1 MEQPEPGK
9 QYEVLGFSRETLT
22 SLGFTQHQLNR
33 LTDEDLARIAAS
45 LAKTYPDFE
54 ERVRINVGL
63 YLISLDTTRRTA

>member
-45 LAKTYPDFE
+45 LAK
-54 ERVRINVGL
+54 RIPILRNESGL
-63 YLISLDTTRRTA
+63 TLDST